1 MKLVNI
7 VRSSKDKAIYKYID
21 SLLKLVR
28 NISFSGLSSP
38 SKFNYGH
45 SCSTGEGEPDQNR
58 VAVIV
63 RGGVVKI
70 FHFAKYINE

>member
-1 MKLVNI
+1 MG
-7 VRSSKDKAIYKYID
+7 
-21 SLLKLVR
+21 

-45 SCSTGEGEPDQNR
+45 SCSTGEGEPDQNL